1 MHIEKNVF
9 ENIINTVMNVKGKT
23 KDNLNPRKDMFLV
36 CNRPEL
42 HVDPDTT
49 SRKPRKASYSLTKT
63 ENIIICKWL
72 KTLKFPDGYASNLSR
87 CLDTTESRLIG
98 FKSHDCHVF

>member
-1 MHIEKNVF
+1 
-9 ENIINTVMNVKGKT
+9 MNVKGKT
-23 KDNLNPRKDMFLV
+23 KDNLNAKKDMFLV

-63 ENIIICKWL
+63 ENIIICKGL

-87 CLDTTESRLIG
+87 CVDAT
-98 FKSHDCHVF
+98 